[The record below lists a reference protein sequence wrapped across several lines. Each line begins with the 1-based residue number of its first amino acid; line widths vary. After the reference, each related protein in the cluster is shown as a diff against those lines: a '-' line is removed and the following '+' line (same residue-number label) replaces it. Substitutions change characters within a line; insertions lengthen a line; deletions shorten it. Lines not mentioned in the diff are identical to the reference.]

1 MENEKL
7 NSAVEDAFGIINAT
21 VSQSKNTTLEVQ
33 DASVSF
39 CMTYEIPES
48 SKEE

>member
-1 MENEKL
+1 MEQTEEVKT
-7 NSAVEDAFGIINAT
+7 IIPEI
-21 VSQSKNTTLEVQ
+21 VLPQNTTLEVQ